1 MLCRKAR
8 AAALLGCLL
17 PALVATTAAAAASA
31 AVRAPADGA
40 VPRYREYVALG
51 DSYQADSAIL
61 PGVTTDSVP
70 AGCAQVS
77 YDYPHQVAAALG
89 VADFK
94 DATCGGAVSGDMTG
108 PQPVPLGANPPQF
121 SRLSR
126 DTDLV
131 TVGIGGNDLDL
142 IGLIGR
148 CLALLP
154 LPTTT
159 CPHDPFTARI
169 AAEQQVVGGVLAG
182 IHQRAPHA
190 RVLLVN
196 YLAVFPERG
205 GCWPY
210 VPIGDQ
216 DMPYLHRTL
225 VAVDAMLGRAAAADP
240 RGTELVDTYTPSIGH
255 DVCQGP
261 RVRWV
266 EGLLPL
272 SLNTPGVAVPFHPN
286 RAGADAQARAVL
298 ARVGAGAPVR

>member
-1 MLCRKAR
+1 MPRRR
-8 AAALLGCLL
+8 ALIATLLGCLL
-17 PALVATTAAAAASA
+17 WVPAAVTGTTATAQSPT
-31 AVRAPADGA
+31 PAYHA
-40 VPRYREYVALG
+40 YVALG
-51 DSYQADSAIL
+51 DSFQADSAIL
-61 PGVTTDSVP
+61 PGITTAFVP

-94 DATCGGAVSGDMTG
+94 DATCGGAVSGSMTG
-108 PQPVPLGANPPQF
+108 PQPVLGGVSPPQF
-121 SRLSR
+121 SRLDRS
-126 DTDLV
+126 TDLV

-142 IGLIGR
+142 VGLIGR

-159 CPHDPFTARI
+159 CPHDPMTDRI
-169 AAEQQVVGGVLAG
+169 AAEQRVVEGVLAG

-190 RVLLVN
+190 RVLLVD

-216 DMPYLHRTL
+216 DMPYLHRVL
-225 VAVDAMLGRAAAADP
+225 VAVNTMLARAAVADP
-240 RGTELVDTYTPSIGH
+240 GGTELVDTYTPSIGH
-255 DVCQGP
+255 DVCQSP
-261 RVRWV
+261 TVRWT

-272 SLNTPGVAVPFHPN
+272 SLNSPGIAVPFHPN
-286 RAGADAQARAVL
+286 RAGADGQAQAVL
-298 ARVGAGAPVR
+298 ARVRAVAQGR